1 MYGEKG
7 LRYIRHREGDV
18 KMKIF
23 KKYLK
28 IWWMMS
34 ARSTQIAL
42 SSRFSAVVFV
52 IGKLLRFAFF
62 FFFLVIVI
70 SKTNSIAGYSFWQI
84 IFFFATFNLIDTAA
98 QLFMREVYR
107 FRSYVVSGEFDYFLS
122 KPISPLFR
130 TLLGGSDILD
140 LPMLFLST
148 VLVIVAAVQMEAVSF
163 VGVLLYLVLTIN
175 AFFIALSFHIMVVS
189 LGILTT
195 EIDNALWMYRDLTQ
209 MGRLPIDVYR
219 EPLRGIL
226 TFAIPV
232 GIMMTFPSKAL
243 MGLLSI
249 QSVVIAILIGV
260 VLFYGSFKFWQY
272 AIKHYA
278 SASS

>member
-1 MYGEKG
+1 
-7 LRYIRHREGDV
+7 
-18 KMKIF
+18 
-23 KKYLK
+23 
-28 IWWMMS
+28 MS
-34 ARSTQIAL
+34 SRSTQIAL
-42 SSRFSAVVFV
+42 SSWLSAVIFV

-62 FFFLVIVI
+62 FFFLVILI
-70 SKTNSIAGYSFWQI
+70 SKTNTIAGYSFWQV

-107 FRSYVVSGEFDYFLS
+107 FRSYVVSGEFDYFLA
-122 KPISPLFR
+122 KPLSPLFR

-140 LPMLFLST
+140 VPMLFLSIAF
-148 VLVIVAAVQMEAVSF
+148 VVVAAVQMEAISF
-163 VGVLLYLVLTIN
+163 VGALLYIVLITN
-175 AFFIALSFHIMVVS
+175 AFLIAVSFHIMVVA
-189 LGILTT
+189 LGVLTT

-209 MGRLPIDVYR
+209 MGRFPIDIYR
-219 EPLRGIL
+219 EPLSGIL
-226 TFAIPV
+226 TFVIPV
-232 GIMMTFPSKAL
+232 GIMTTFPSKAL
-243 MGLLSI
+243 MGFLSI